1 MCKTLYALLLLSATA
16 VSAETLEISIVNMKY
31 VPEVLTVRPGDTVR
45 WVNNEKRS
53 NHSVYFKAEGLPDS
67 ERLFPGDSHQRTF
80 DKAGSYPY
88 ECGPHPEMTGRI
100 EVVQ

>member
-1 MCKTLYALLLLSATA
+1 MPRLLCTLLLLSAGTVA
-16 VSAETLEISIVNMKY
+16 ADTLEVSIVNMKY
-31 VPEVLTVRPGDTVR
+31 VPEVLTVKPGDTVR

-88 ECGPHPEMTGRI
+88 ECGPHPEMKGLI
-100 EVVQ
+100 EVKP